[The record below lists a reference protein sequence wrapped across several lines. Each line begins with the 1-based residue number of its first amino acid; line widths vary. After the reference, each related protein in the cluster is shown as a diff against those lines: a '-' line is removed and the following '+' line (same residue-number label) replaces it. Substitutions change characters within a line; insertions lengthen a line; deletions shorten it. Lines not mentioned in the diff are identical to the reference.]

1 MNHPYPRSA
10 HSETNWSILSN
21 NKYNPGQPIQ
31 KPGFWL
37 SSRPFCIR
45 TTFIWVH
52 QGPPVILLIFFSEIG
67 YYIEFSTPIHHP
79 CLSIFISQVILHFW
93 YGVLLVNSYHFPKKN
108 AVAFFSIWMNESETL
123 ACQCYAAA
131 TPHFTS

>member
-1 MNHPYPRSA
+1 M
-10 HSETNWSILSN
+10 ETSNSVKKMCNEAVEVIEAAEAVEAVKLIEAAEVIRHTDPNWLILS

-52 QGPPVILLIFFSEIG
+52 QGPPVIVLIFF
-67 YYIEFSTPIHHP
+67 
-79 CLSIFISQVILHFW
+79 
-93 YGVLLVNSYHFPKKN
+93 
-108 AVAFFSIWMNESETL
+108 
-123 ACQCYAAA
+123 
-131 TPHFTS
+131 